1 MGERREVT
9 LPAYSDTV
17 CVVLVEP
24 EHDGNIGAVARSMLN
39 FGVSDLR
46 VVGRVGEWSNEA
58 RKRAKNAQIVL
69 DDCILTETLEE
80 AVSDCSIVIGTSGKR
95 EDGDKTSMRHFIL
108 PDEIP
113 QRLSGVEGRIALVF
127 GPEGKGLLNDQLV
140 ECDLLVTIPSW
151 EGYPILNLS
160 HAVSIICYSWQV
172 AFGSNIPSGSGG
184 RLLDPNL
191 RRQLRSEIRGL
202 VESLPT
208 KDHKRRGIEE
218 TLNRV
223 IMRGLPK
230 DDEIHRIIG
239 VINMSK
245 SSLSNDREND
255 S

>member
-1 MGERREVT
+1 M
-9 LPAYSDTV
+9 
-17 CVVLVEP
+17 
-24 EHDGNIGAVARSMLN
+24 
-39 FGVSDLR
+39 
-46 VVGRVGEWSNEA
+46 
-58 RKRAKNAQIVL
+58 
-69 DDCILTETLEE
+69 
-80 AVSDCSIVIGTSGKR
+80 
-95 EDGDKTSMRHFIL
+95 
-108 PDEIP
+108 
-113 QRLSGVEGRIALVF
+113 
-127 GPEGKGLLNDQLV
+127 NDQLV

-208 KDHKRRGIEE
+208 KDHKRGGIEE

-255 S
+255 C

>member
-1 MGERREVT
+1 MGERREVA
-9 LPAYSDTV
+9 LPTYSKKV
-17 CVVLVEP
+17 CIVLVEP

-39 FGVSDLR
+39 FGFSDLR
-46 VVGRVGEWSNEA
+46 VVGREGDWSDEA
-58 RKRAKNAQIVL
+58 RKRAKNAQVVL
-69 DDCILTETLEE
+69 DGCILAESLDE

-95 EDGDKTSMRHFIL
+95 EDGEKTSMRHFIL
-108 PDEIP
+108 PDELP
-113 QRLSGVEGRIALVF
+113 QRLSGVEGRVAIVF

-140 ECDLLVTIPSW
+140 ERDLLVTIPTW

-208 KDHKRRGIEE
+208 KDHKRGGIEE